1 MLSLARGKEGTFR
14 LVSGYRPQ
22 GDQPAAIDAL
32 NRNLVEGVKHQVL
45 LGVTGSGKTFTMAN
59 VIAQLN
65 RPALVIAPNKTLAAQ
80 LYNEFKSLFP
90 ENAVRYFVSYYDY
103 YQPEAYVPSTDT
115 YIEKDASINDEID
128 KLRHSATKALLER
141 NDVLIVAS
149 VSCIYGLGEPEVY
162 FDMLVFIEEG
172 QTLDRDRVLR
182 KLVDIRYQRN
192 DYDFHRGTFRVRG
205 DTVEV
210 FPAYEESRAVRVEF
224 FGDQVEA
231 LYEIDPLRGK
241 VIRKLQSVAIYPASH
256 YVTTS
261 DRMEVAVRNIRAE
274 LKERLE
280 FFRAHDRL
288 LEAQRLE
295 QRTLYDLELLAEM
308 GFCPGIENYS
318 RHLTGRAPGQSPPTL
333 LDYFPSNYLT
343 FIDESHVTIP
353 QLGGMYRG
361 DRSRKET
368 LVEFGFRLPSA
379 LDNRP
384 LNFEEWEGLVN
395 QAMYV
400 SATPGDYELKKSD
413 GLVVEQLIRPTGLI
427 DPEIEVRKAGT
438 QVDDLLE
445 EIHKRV
451 EAKERVLVTC
461 LTKKMAEDLTDY
473 YHDLAVRVRYLHSD
487 IETIERVEIIR
498 GLRKGDFDVLVGINL
513 LREGL
518 DLPEV
523 SLVAILDADK
533 EGYLRSARSLIQTTG
548 RAARN
553 LNGKVIM
560 YADVMTKSMR
570 MAIDETYRRRAKQLA
585 YNEAN
590 GITPA
595 SIVKAIDASLV
606 EMYSPEWAVV
616 PEIEESTGKEQFIP
630 PHELPDQITNL
641 RREMM
646 EAAVKLEYERA
657 AQLRDKIKRLERM
670 AFGLDKPKPPPAK
683 PPGSAHSSVGEQ
695 TEGRHKGHKAVGIGD
710 QNPSRTRGRR
720 GAGAATGAAAGAA
733 GASGAAS
740 QKQGRLKLVPD
751 RPE

>member
-1 MLSLARGKEGTFR
+1 MLPLARGKEGRFR
-14 LVSGYRPQ
+14 LVSSYKPE
-22 GDQPAAIDAL
+22 GDQPAAIEAIV
-32 NRNLVEGVKHQVL
+32 RNLREAVPHQVL

-59 VIAQLN
+59 VIAQMN
-65 RPALVIAPNKTLAAQ
+65 RPALVMAPNKTLAAQ

-90 ENAVRYFVSYYDY
+90 DNAVRYFVSYYDY

-115 YIEKDASINDEID
+115 FIEKDSSINDEID

-162 FDMLVFIEEG
+162 FETVVFLEEG
-172 QTLDRDRVLR
+172 QTMERDRVLR
-182 KLVDIRYQRN
+182 KLVDIAYQRN

-210 FPAYEESRAVRVEF
+210 FPAYEEQRAVRIEF

-231 LYEIDPLRGK
+231 LYEIDALRGK
-241 VIRKLQSVAIYPASH
+241 VIRKLQAVAIYPASH

-261 DRMEVAVRNIRAE
+261 DRMERAVVGIRAE

-280 FFRAHDRL
+280 LFRAENRL

-295 QRTLYDLELLAEM
+295 QRTMYDLELLAEM

-318 RHLTGRAPGQSPPTL
+318 RHLTGRAPGDPPPTL
-333 LDYFPSNYLT
+333 LDYFPKDSIY
-343 FIDESHVTIP
+343 FIDESHVTVP
-353 QLGGMYRG
+353 QIGGMYRG
-361 DRSRKET
+361 DRSRKQT
-368 LVEFGFRLPSA
+368 LVDFGFRLPSA

-384 LNFEEWEGLVN
+384 LNFEEWESHVN
-395 QAMYV
+395 QAIYV
-400 SATPGDYELKKSD
+400 SATPGDYEQQRSG
-413 GLVVEQLIRPTGLI
+413 GLIVEQLIRPTGLI
-427 DPEIEVRKAGT
+427 DPQIEVRKAGT

-445 EIHKRV
+445 EIRKRV
-451 EAKERVLVTC
+451 AAGERVLVTC

-473 YHDLAVRVRYLHSD
+473 YHDLGVRVRYLHSD

-533 EGYLRSARSLIQTTG
+533 EGYLRSARSLIQTIG

-553 LNGKVIM
+553 LHGLVLM
-560 YADVMTKSMR
+560 YADRMTDSMTK
-570 MAIDETYRRRAKQLA
+570 AIGETDRRRAKQLA
-585 YNEAN
+585 YNEAH

-595 SIVKAIDASLV
+595 TIIKAIDASLV

-616 PEIEESTGKEQFIP
+616 PEIDDKPSDEDLLP
-630 PHELPDQITNL
+630 AHELPERITAL
-641 RREMM
+641 RHDMM
-646 EAAVKLEYERA
+646 DAAEKLDYERA
-657 AQLRDKIKRLERM
+657 ADLRDQIKKLERK
-670 AFGLDKPKPPPAK
+670 AFGMDSARPAPVK
-683 PPGSAHSSVGEQ
+683 APAGSAGTHASDP
-695 TEGRHKGHKAVGIGD
+695 GRDRRGLTKAPEAPIRMR
-710 QNPSRTRGRR
+710 PRK
-720 GAGAATGAAAGAA
+720 GAGAASAVAAAGKRPAR
-733 GASGAAS
+733 
-740 QKQGRLKLVPD
+740 QGKLKLIPD
-751 RPE
+751 PPK

>member
-1 MLSLARGKEGTFR
+1 MLSLARGKEGTFK
-14 LVSGYRPQ
+14 LVSGYTPQ
-22 GDQPAAIDAL
+22 GDQPNAIVELA
-32 NRNLVEGVKHQVL
+32 RNLTEGVDHQVL

-59 VIAQLN
+59 VIAQVN
-65 RPALVIAPNKTLAAQ
+65 RPTLVIAPNKTLAAQ

-90 ENAVRYFVSYYDY
+90 DNAVRYFVSYYDY

-115 YIEKDASINDEID
+115 YIEKDSSINDEID

-162 FDMLVFIEEG
+162 FEMLVFLEEAQRIE
-172 QTLDRDRVLR
+172 RDRVLR
-182 KLVDIRYQRN
+182 KLVDIQYQRN

-210 FPAYEESRAVRVEF
+210 FPAYEESRAVRIEF
-224 FGDQVEA
+224 FGDEVEA

-241 VIRKLQSVAIYPASH
+241 IIRKLQAVAIYPASH

-261 DRMEVAVRNIRAE
+261 DRMETAVRNIKDELKDRLEYYRAE
-274 LKERLE
+274 N
-280 FFRAHDRL
+280 RL

-308 GFCPGIENYS
+308 GVCPGIENYS
-318 RHLTGRAPGQSPPTL
+318 RHLTGRAPGQPPPTL
-333 LDYFPSNYLT
+333 LDYFPKNHLC
-343 FIDESHVTIP
+343 FVDESHVTIP

-361 DRSRKET
+361 DRSRKST

-384 LNFEEWEGLVN
+384 LNFEEWEGLTRQTV
-395 QAMYV
+395 YV
-400 SATPGDYELKKSD
+400 SATPGDFELKKSG
-413 GLVVEQLIRPTGLI
+413 GLVIEQLIRPTGLI
-427 DPEIEVRKAGT
+427 DPEIQVRKAGT

-445 EIHKRV
+445 EIRKRV
-451 EAKERVLVTC
+451 AVNERVLVTC

-473 YHDLAVRVRYLHSD
+473 YHDLGVRVRYLHSD

-498 GLRKGDFDVLVGINL
+498 SLRKGEFDVLVGINL

-533 EGYLRSARSLIQTTG
+533 EGYLRSARSLIQTIG

-553 LNGKVIM
+553 LNGRVLM
-560 YADVMTKSMR
+560 YADVNTDSMR
-570 MAIDETYRRRAKQLA
+570 KAIDETYRRRARQVA

-590 GITPA
+590 EITPR
-595 SIVKAIDASLV
+595 SVVKAIDASLV

-616 PEIEESTGKEQFIP
+616 PEIDTPAKSKAEDEFIP
-630 PHELPDQITNL
+630 PHELSDRITEL
-641 RREMM
+641 RQQMIT
-646 EAAVKLEYERA
+646 AAEDLEYERA
-657 AQLRDKIKRLERM
+657 AELRDRIKRLERQV
-670 AFGLDKPKPPPAK
+670 FGLDKPPAPPAA
-683 PPGSAHSSVGEQ
+683 PAGSAHSRPNDRSAAA
-695 TEGRHKGHKAVGIGD
+695 GRDSGG
-710 QNPSRTRGRR
+710 PSPVAGAKPRSGRGRR
-720 GAGAATGAAAGAA
+720 N
-733 GASGAAS
+733 SS
-740 QKQGRLKLVPD
+740 QPSAPRQGRLRLTPD
-751 RPE
+751 PQK